1 MKTSLFAFA
10 LAFSLAMPLVLTAPA
25 RADHDATHAF
35 TEAHKNMMQS
45 MEGMKLTGDADKDF
59 AMMMIPHHQGA
70 IAMAEI
76 ELKYG
81 KDPGLRKMAEE
92 MIAAQKKEIE
102 ELKKWQTEHEM

>member
-1 MKTSLFAFA
+1 MKTSVFAFA
-10 LAFSLAMPLVLTAPA
+10 LAFLLAAPFTITSPA
-25 RADHDATHAF
+25 RADHDAAHAF
-35 TEAHKNMMQS
+35 TEAHKKMMQS
-45 MEGMKLTGDADKDF
+45 MEAMKLTGDADKDF

-70 IAMAEI
+70 ITMAEI

-102 ELKKWQTEHEM
+102 ELKKWQQEHAM

>member
-1 MKTSLFAFA
+1 MKTSLFAVA
-10 LAFSLAMPLVLTAPA
+10 LAFSLAVPLVFTASA
-25 RADHDATHAF
+25 RGDHDATHAF
-35 TEAHKNMMQS
+35 TEVHKNMMQS